1 MNKPFKK
8 LRAEMSPA
16 AKEFSDKIAGELR
29 QKIRLT
35 KLHRTSNISPKNSD
49 KLPDKT

>member
-8 LRAEMSPA
+8 LRAKMSPD
-16 AKEFSDKIAGELR
+16 AKELSEKIAGELR

-35 KLHRTSNISPKNSD
+35 ELHRTSNISPKKSD